1 MDGRRLVAWN
11 LRWHRVERGLSQ
23 EKLAVDAQVDR
34 TYVSS
39 LERGMENPTV
49 SVLERLAEAL
59 SIQISDLFRIPSR
72 GERPP
77 KPLSG
82 GRRAKDRK
90 VAKPN

>member
-11 LRWHRVERGLSQ
+11 LRRHRVDRGLSQ

-39 LERGMENPTV
+39 LERGTENPTI
-49 SVLERLAEAL
+49 SVLDRLAEAL
-59 SIQISDLFRIPSR
+59 SIPLAEFFRIPQR
-72 GERPP
+72 GERAP

-82 GRRAKDRK
+82 GRRAKSK
-90 VAKPN
+90 

>member
-1 MDGRRLVAWN
+1 MDGRGLVAWN
-11 LRWHRVERGLSQ
+11 LRRHRVDRGLSQ

-39 LERGMENPTV
+39 LERGIENPTV
-49 SVLERLAEAL
+49 LVLDRLAEAL
-59 SIQISDLFRIPSR
+59 SIPISELFRVPLR

-82 GRRAKDRK
+82 GRRSNKSRSAKT
-90 VAKPN
+90 